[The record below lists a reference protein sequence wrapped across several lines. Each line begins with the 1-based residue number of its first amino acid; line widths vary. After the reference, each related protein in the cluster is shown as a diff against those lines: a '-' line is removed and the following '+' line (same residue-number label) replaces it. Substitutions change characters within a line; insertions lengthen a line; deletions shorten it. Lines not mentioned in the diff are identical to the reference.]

1 MSPFVYI
8 DLEIDNLLNAIVRND
23 SDKDVITSL
32 SDTASHHSP
41 DDSLSIQDDDDSMED
56 QNSLVS
62 YATGSKSSPSHQR
75 KKETTAAVAA
85 TITIQTKGL
94 MPSRRNRRKL
104 RKQQLL
110 NNPTNFKPTMRV
122 MKRDIRKKYCEM
134 MNNVINNQDTS
145 LVKQFLEQF
154 CLPDVNI
161 YDPVPNGPAS
171 ISKSKPC
178 HIIGIDDITNTWNT
192 GFQLMPDF
200 TFQLYDSY
208 IYATPNHQRS
218 RIVSKVTFHG
228 TKVFNL
234 LNDLPYLSSLLTCSS
249 SSSSLEDYQQLPQV
263 KSILDLVRNS
273 IGTQNLQ
280 QVVQLFNKSPSND
293 NVMQTDT
300 MKEQHQINDENQS
313 FSSTANNP
321 LLDNYQIFNLMSCF
335 QQLSLLSKPIHYTI
349 EGILTTFL
357 DESNRILRFQF
368 DCSKLQPDIL

>member
-1 MSPFVYI
+1 MDATLNVVGRKAFHEHDWDI
-8 DLEIDNLLNAIVRND
+8 EIDNLLNAIVRND

-41 DDSLSIQDDDDSMED
+41 DDSLSIQDDDSLED
-56 QNSLVS
+56 QNSL
-62 YATGSKSSPSHQR
+62 
-75 KKETTAAVAA
+75 
-85 TITIQTKGL
+85 
-94 MPSRRNRRKL
+94 
-104 RKQQLL
+104 
-110 NNPTNFKPTMRV
+110 
-122 MKRDIRKKYCEM
+122 
-134 MNNVINNQDTS
+134 
-145 LVKQFLEQF
+145 
-154 CLPDVNI
+154 
-161 YDPVPNGPAS
+161 
-171 ISKSKPC
+171 PC
-178 HIIGIDDITNTWNT
+178 HIIGIHDITNTWNT

-234 LNDLPYLSSLLTCSS
+234 LNDLPYLSSLLTSS
-249 SSSSLEDYQQLPQV
+249 SSSSLENYQQLPQV

-280 QVVQLFNKSPSND
+280 QIVQLFNKSPSND

-300 MKEQHQINDENQS
+300 MKEQPQINDENHS
-313 FSSTANNP
+313 FSSTTNNP

-368 DCSKLQPDIL
+368 DCSKLQPDLL